1 MAKRMKRDIDWANH
15 AVELALVVVGIL
27 IALGIDNW
35 HTEQQERRSEN
46 RVLGQL
52 HQDLARDLEAIN
64 EIMAEREASIAAM
77 AELRG
82 MIEGAPFD
90 EALFS
95 LAVARAATL
104 QRFAFRRG
112 AYEVIKSGAVRLA
125 DEDLRIRLSDYYEYD
140 TVLAN
145 QSIEDI
151 EFSFLSFWLPFV
163 REYAREWRYNDYFF
177 AHDPRAMLADPMFR
191 QLLVTDNDNN
201 TALIRRLKPLAEQ
214 MRDLL
219 DRIEASR
226 GNSSRNP

>member
-1 MAKRMKRDIDWANH
+1 MKREIDWANH

-35 HTEQQERRSEN
+35 HTVQQERQSEY

-52 HQDLARDLEAIN
+52 HQDLARDLEAIKK
-64 EIMAEREASIAAM
+64 IMKDHEAAIAAM
-77 AELRG
+77 AELRE
-82 MIEGAPFD
+82 MINGAPFD

-95 LAVARAATL
+95 TSVARAATL
-104 QRFAFRRG
+104 ERFAFRRG
-112 AYEVIKSGAVRLA
+112 AYEVIKSGAVKLS

-145 QSIEDI
+145 QSVEDI

-163 REYAREWRYNDYFF
+163 REHARDWRYDDYFF
-177 AHDPRAMLADPMFR
+177 AHDPAAMLADPVFG
-191 QLLVTDNDNN
+191 QLLVTEHDNN
-201 TALIRRLKPLAEQ
+201 TALIRRLVPLAEQ

-226 GNSSRNP
+226 ESSSRST

>member
-1 MAKRMKRDIDWANH
+1 MKRDIDWANH
-15 AVELALVVVGIL
+15 AVELALVIVGIL

-35 HTEQQERRSEN
+35 HTEQQERRSEF

-52 HQDLARDLEAIN
+52 HQDLARDLAAIN

-82 MIEGAPFD
+82 TIDGAPFD
-90 EALFS
+90 EAHFS

-112 AYEVIKSGAVRLA
+112 AYEIIKSGAVSLS

-151 EFSFLSFWLPFV
+151 EYSFLTFWLPFI
-163 REYAREWRYNDYFF
+163 REHARDWRYNDYFY
-177 AHDPRAMLADPMFR
+177 AHDPRAMLGDPMFR
-191 QLLVTDNDNN
+191 QLLVTEHDNN
-201 TALIRRLKPLAEQ
+201 TALIRRLTPLAAQ
-214 MRDLL
+214 MQDLL
-219 DRIEASR
+219 ARVEVSR
-226 GNSSRNP
+226 ENWSRTP

>member
-1 MAKRMKRDIDWANH
+1 MNRQVDWANH

-35 HTEQQERRSEN
+35 RTEQQEHQSEY

-52 HQDLARDLEAIN
+52 HQDLARDLASIN

-77 AELRG
+77 AELRE
-82 MIEGAPFD
+82 MIDGAPFD
-90 EALFS
+90 EAHFS
-95 LAVARAATL
+95 AAVARAATL

-112 AYEVIKSGAVRLA
+112 AYEVIKSGAVRLS

-151 EFSFLSFWLPFV
+151 EYSFLSFWLPFI
-163 REYAREWRYNDYFF
+163 REHARDWRYNEYFY
-177 AHDPRAMLADPMFR
+177 AHDPRAMLGDPLFR
-191 QLLVTDNDNN
+191 QLLVTEHDNN
-201 TALIRRLKPLAEQ
+201 TALIRRLTPLAEQ

-219 DRIEASR
+219 VRVEANR
-226 GNSSRNP
+226 GNSSRSP

>member
-1 MAKRMKRDIDWANH
+1 MKREIDWANH
-15 AVELALVVVGIL
+15 AVELALVIVGIL

-35 HTEQQERRSEN
+35 HTEQQERRSEF

-52 HQDLARDLEAIN
+52 HQDLARDLAAIN

-82 MIEGAPFD
+82 TIDGAPFD
-90 EALFS
+90 EAHFS

-112 AYEVIKSGAVRLA
+112 AYEIIKSGAVSLS

-151 EFSFLSFWLPFV
+151 EYSFLTFWLPFI
-163 REYAREWRYNDYFF
+163 REHARDWRYNDYFY
-177 AHDPRAMLADPMFR
+177 AHDPRAMLGDPMFR
-191 QLLVTDNDNN
+191 QLLVTEHDNN
-201 TALIRRLKPLAEQ
+201 TALIRRLTPLAAQ
-214 MRDLL
+214 MQDLL
-219 DRIEASR
+219 ARVEVSR
-226 GNSSRNP
+226 ENWSRTP

>member
-1 MAKRMKRDIDWANH
+1 MNRQVDWANH

-35 HTEQQERRSEN
+35 HTEQEERQSEY

-52 HQDLARDLEAIN
+52 HQDLTRDLESIN

-77 AELRG
+77 AELLE
-82 MIEGAPFD
+82 MIEGAPSD
-90 EALFS
+90 EADFS
-95 LAVARAATL
+95 RAVARAATL

-112 AYEVIKSGAVRLA
+112 AYEVIKSGAVRLS

-151 EFSFLSFWLPFV
+151 EYSFLNFWLPFI
-163 REYAREWRYNDYFF
+163 REHARDWRYNDYFY
-177 AHDPRAMLADPMFR
+177 AHDRRAMLDDPMFR
-191 QLLVTDNDNN
+191 QLLVTENDNN
-201 TALIRRLKPLAEQ
+201 TALIRRLRPLAGQ
-214 MRDLL
+214 MQDLL
-219 DRIEASR
+219 VRVETNR

>member
-1 MAKRMKRDIDWANH
+1 MNRRIDWANH

-35 HTEQQERRSEN
+35 RTEQQEHQSEH

-52 HQDLARDLEAIN
+52 HQDLVRDLEAIN
-64 EIMAEREASIAAM
+64 QIMVDREASIAAM
-77 AELRG
+77 AKLRE

-90 EALFS
+90 EARFS
-95 LAVARAATL
+95 AAVARAATL

-151 EFSFLSFWLPFV
+151 EYSFQNFWLPFI
-163 REYAREWRYNDYFF
+163 REHARDWRYDDYFY
-177 AHDPRAMLADPMFR
+177 AHDTRAMLDDPMFG
-191 QLLVTDNDNN
+191 QLLVTEHDNN
-201 TALIRRLKPLAEQ
+201 TALIRRLTPLAEQ
-214 MRDLL
+214 MQDLL
-219 DRIEASR
+219 ARVESNR